1 MPQLPYSGPI
11 SLGDIQTTFVG
22 GSNPISM
29 SEYYAGGGYVPSGTV
44 GYPGGVST
52 PIPSSGVISM
62 ANFYGAKNSVTVEVA
77 VIAGGGG
84 GGDSIGWEGGGGGG
98 GGGYVRFTAYN
109 VSGSRNVV
117 VGLGGAFQTNGQNS
131 SFGDAVGAVV
141 AYGGGAGGYNNATS
155 TAGASGGSGG
165 GGTGTYGSVG
175 GGAGTAG
182 QGYAGGSGPGDSAG
196 GSGGGAGG
204 AGTAGAYYSTPATP
218 SAAGVSLTVA
228 GQTFVLGKGGEGG
241 GFNRYGTGQKGA
253 AGPWPG
259 GGGGGNASV
268 GTNDFAGKGGAV
280 LVWYP
285 GSIVKASGGTIYNSG
300 GQVLHVFTSNG
311 TFALL

>member
-52 PIPSSGVISM
+52 PIPSSGAISM
-62 ANFYGAKNSVTVEVA
+62 SNFYGSENSVDVYYA

-84 GGDSIGWEGGGGGG
+84 GGQTIGWEGGGGGG
-98 GGGYVRFTAYN
+98 GGGLILKNSSTTRIYGNAL
-109 VSGSRNVV
+109 VV
-117 VGLGGAFQTNGQNS
+117 VGAGGAFQTNGQNS
-131 SFGDAVGAVV
+131 SFLGFTAI
-141 AYGGGAGGYNNATS
+141 GGGAGGYNAT
-155 TAGASGGSGG
+155 TGTTGAAGGSGG
-165 GGTGTYGSVG
+165 GGTGTNNYVN
-175 GGAGTAG
+175 GGAGTSG
-182 QGYAGGSGPGDSAG
+182 QGYAGGPGNVDSAG

-204 AGTAGAYYSTPATP
+204 AGSGGAYYSTPVTP

-228 GQTFVLGKGGEGG
+228 GQTFVISKGGEGA
-241 GFNRYGTGQKGA
+241 GFNRYGGGQKGA

-268 GTNDFAGKGGAV
+268 GTSDLAGKGGAV
-280 LVWYP
+280 LVWYS
-285 GSIVKASGGTIYNSG
+285 GSTVKAFGGTIYNSG

-311 TFALL
+311 IFALL